1 MHTQGTKP
9 VIAALILLLAALG
22 APSAW
27 AQAPRVPIPAQCQ
40 VPDELLLDS
49 SPLLHTSK
57 QIRSQRRL
65 KVVALGSSSTLGM
78 GATGPEAAYP
88 ARLEAVLNQ
97 HLPGVAIQVINKGV
111 SRQSAKQML
120 ERLATDVLA
129 EKPTLVIWETGTAE
143 AVRGAE
149 LDEFVHALLV
159 GVDKMAEAGID
170 VVLMDTQYSRSTARI
185 INFQP
190 YVDAIDQVGGMRDL
204 VVFPRYQVMRLW
216 VDEERF
222 TFADK
227 NPAEA
232 RKVADQIYDCLARL
246 LARSIGKALK

>member
-1 MHTQGTKP
+1 MQARRTRLIT
-9 VIAALILLLAALG
+9 AALLLLAVG
-22 APSAW
+22 TPSAW
-27 AQAPRVPIPAQCQ
+27 AQQATRLPIPQLCQ

-49 SPLLHTSK
+49 SPLLHASK
-57 QIRSQRRL
+57 QLRSQKRL
-65 KVVALGSSSTLGM
+65 KIVALGSSSTLGM

-88 ARLEAVLNQ
+88 ARLEAVLTQ
-97 HLPGVAIQVINKGV
+97 QYPGVVVQVVNKGV

-120 ERLATDVLA
+120 ERINDVIA
-129 EKPTLVIWETGTAE
+129 EKPALVIWETGTAE

-159 GVDKMAEAGID
+159 GVEKMTDAGMD
-170 VVLMDTQYSRSTARI
+170 VILMDTQYSRSTARI

-190 YVDAIDQVGGMRDL
+190 YVDAINQVGGMRDL

-227 NPAEA
+227 NPTEA
-232 RKVADQIYDCLARL
+232 RKLADQIYDCLARL
-246 LARSIGKALK
+246 LARSVGKALK